1 MINNEIPVTV
11 PILEEDIGRLDP
23 HTKDGQF
30 SNTISLNGAN
40 AATVHIKRS
49 AIYVWYEGN
58 SIGY

>member
-1 MINNEIPVTV
+1 MINNEIPFTV

-49 AIYVWYEGN
+49 AIYVWY
-58 SIGY
+58 